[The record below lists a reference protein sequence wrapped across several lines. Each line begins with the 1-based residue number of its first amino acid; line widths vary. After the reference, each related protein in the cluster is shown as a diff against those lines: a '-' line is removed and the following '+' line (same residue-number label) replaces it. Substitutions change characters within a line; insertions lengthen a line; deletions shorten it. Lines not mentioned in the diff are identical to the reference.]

1 MVQRVQLALH
11 NPIIEINMLR
21 YVQNIVKFENFQE
34 DFDKVCDD
42 IGIPRMTLPHVNA
55 SARGS
60 YRDYYNE
67 DTQDIVADYYGS
79 DIELYNYSF

>member
-1 MVQRVQLALH
+1 
-11 NPIIEINMLR
+11 
-21 YVQNIVKFENFQE
+21 
-34 DFDKVCDD
+34 
-42 IGIPRMTLPHVNA
+42 MTLPHVNA